1 LCGNKSFDNV
11 VANVARVQDFA
22 PPLVKIQGCKNK
34 SFTTKTTKLIFKL
47 TTTTQHHGNIWKHK

>member
-11 VANVARVQDFA
+11 VARVQDFA

-34 SFTTKTTKLIFKL
+34 NFTTKTTKMILKL
-47 TTTTQHHGNIWKHK
+47 PTTTQRRGNIWRLK